1 MYTLPPNYFTPL
13 SFKIPN
19 LRGQFWI
26 ERFQK
31 KTDFHP
37 AYTGKKGEGERERER
52 EGEGRIFVAVER
64 GQRRE
69 RKRRWKRRY
78 VFANV
83 GAVLEPPTPY
93 EIISSLLERR
103 CAETAA
109 ACWENSSATARII
122 RKINYFPSL
131 LINFTIA
138 SMFPFPALLSRPPS
152 LGRKGGERKRVAK
165 GVVGR
170 RRMEKER
177 ATKKERRGSFERLPL
192 PACPSY
198 PRFWIFLPV

>member
-1 MYTLPPNYFTPL
+1 MDRTIPEEDRLP
-13 SFKIPN
+13 SHVHGKEGG
-19 LRGQFWI
+19 RG
-26 ERFQK
+26 
-31 KTDFHP
+31 
-37 AYTGKKGEGERERER
+37 ERER